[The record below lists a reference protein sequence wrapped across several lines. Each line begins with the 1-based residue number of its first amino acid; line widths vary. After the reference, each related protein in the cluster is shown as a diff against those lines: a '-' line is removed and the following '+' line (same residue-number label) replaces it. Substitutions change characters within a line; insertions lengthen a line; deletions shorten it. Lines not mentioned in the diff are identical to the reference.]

1 MEQQAAVSSA
11 FRRLL
16 LAAVMLGVA
25 LTSAAGASAAGAG
38 AVAVAGARYI
48 GSASQRQATVIVVSR
63 DARTITALLT
73 TIACDGVCGKGAGGA
88 PYQILSNRR
97 FAIHSNGSFAV
108 TTSGTTTEHGALP
121 MLVTGAF
128 SANTV
133 HGTTAETG
141 VKANRAAPRQAHNP
155 YRATFS
161 PQATLAGGS

>member
-1 MEQQAAVSSA
+1 MDQQAAVSSA

-25 LTSAAGASAAGAG
+25 LTSAGASAAGDG
-38 AVAVAGARYI
+38 AVAGARYI
-48 GSASQRQATVIVVSR
+48 GSTSQGQATVIVVSG
-63 DARTITALLT
+63 DGRTITALLT
-73 TIACDGVCGKGAGGA
+73 TIAYDGVCGKGAGGS

-97 FAIHSNGSFAV
+97 FAIHPNGSFAV

-128 SANTV
+128 SGNTV
-133 HGTTAETG
+133 HGTIAETG
-141 VKANRAAPRQAHNP
+141 VKAHCAAPRQAHNP

-161 PQATLAGGS
+161 AQATPAGGP